1 MEDKLKIVKTEGCV
15 VSGIDI
21 NGEDISYLDD
31 SKKKEY
37 YLKILDWLKNNY
49 SEANLKIII
58 DTLIDYYG
66 DYKYLYTCK
75 QCGDSVFEST
85 IEI

>member
-37 YLKILDWLKNNY
+37 YLKICL
-49 SEANLKIII
+49 
-58 DTLIDYYG
+58 G
-66 DYKYLYTCK
+66 
-75 QCGDSVFEST
+75 
-85 IEI
+85 